1 VLTSSTQVFYE
12 CVRAYPST
20 HLPTTLT
27 PAKIEKYIQDKTPI
41 SRLPPP
47 KIVSHASNKRLQ
59 WTSWNKPHSVCCST
73 LQYVA
78 LYKLQNLHW
87 FRNKMPCH
95 TLRVIVPCHVFSLA
109 QVTVLWWHS
118 WFMSRLT
125 HKRVMLLTCTN
136 RWTLHKTRPP
146 QECFFYIPWL
156 TATRSGCN
164 MLHRAVSHCNMLRLN
179 KLQHA
184 AMHCLIE
191 GVLPMYTDC
200 TYKQTL
206 FRESNL
212 FRTTE

>member
-1 VLTSSTQVFYE
+1 MLTSSTQVFYE

-41 SRLPPP
+41 CTPAKNSLP
-47 KIVSHASNKRLQ
+47 RQ
-59 WTSWNKPHSVCCST
+59 
-73 LQYVA
+73 QYVA
-78 LYKLQNLHW
+78 LYKLQSLHW